1 MAKCDQGY
9 LCDVCGDDVHDIKE
23 SDLYLRYV
31 IGEIDGQALL
41 QQPERHITCNPMMA
55 QFIVDEKFPPM
66 KMEGLFAKEN
76 LDPEDVRQR
85 EELITRVWRRLQELP
100 QPGLAIGLY
109 PLPEVIAAREKI
121 AMGRSGDGEIGR
133 SGEARPPG

>member
-9 LCDVCGDDVHDIKE
+9 LCDVCGDEVDNIKE

-41 QQPERHITCNPMMA
+41 TQPERHITCNPMMA
-55 QFIVDEKFPPM
+55 QFIVDENFPPV
-66 KMEGLFAKEN
+66 KMEGPFAKEN
-76 LDPEDVRQR
+76 FEAEDMRQR
-85 EELITRVWRRLQELP
+85 EELITRGWRRLQELP

-109 PLPEVIAAREKI
+109 PLPEVVARRELE
-121 AMGRSGDGEIGR
+121 S
-133 SGEARPPG
+133 